1 MIYMWLFGLL
11 FAVAVYFY
19 VDHRAEQRV
28 IAQESVRAYQEALE
42 TKNAI
47 DEADDSVGSDS
58 GAAHEWL
65 HDRRNS
71 N

>member
-28 IAQESVRAYQEALE
+28 ITQEAARASQEALE
-42 TKNAI
+42 TKN
-47 DEADDSVGSDS
+47 DLEEADAAVGSD
-58 GAAHEWL
+58 ADDAHKWL
-65 HDRRNS
+65 HDRPHS